1 MRFERSLVRGRLVQ
15 RYKRFFADVELDA
28 GGLVTAHVANPGA
41 MLGLKSPGQP
51 AWLQPVD
58 DPKRSLKYTLEMVE
72 QDGALVGVNTHHPN
86 RLAAEALA
94 GGAIPELAGYASVRR
109 EVRYDGDSRVDF
121 LLQDAEHFPAL
132 TNQEMLR
139 LSFAGAHPHRQ
150 TGPTLAGSA
159 PEPSPVL
166 LNRERLRR
174 FFAGAHPHRQTGPT
188 LAGSAQA
195 RPPCWLEV
203 KNVHYARVPGLAEFP
218 DCVAARS
225 TKHLKALARRVEA
238 GERAVVL
245 FVVQRMD
252 CEAFTACADLDPAF
266 AAGLDAAAADGV
278 EVLVYACRMEL
289 DGIAIARRIGW
300 RR

>member
-1 MRFERSLVRGRLVQ
+1 
-15 RYKRFFADVELDA
+15 
-28 GGLVTAHVANPGA
+28 
-41 MLGLKSPGQP
+41 MLGVKSPGQP
-51 AWLQPVD
+51 VWLQPVD
-58 DPKRSLKYTLEMVE
+58 DPKRSLKYTLELVE

-86 RLAAEALA
+86 RLAAEAIA
-94 GGAIPELAGYASVRR
+94 GGTIPELAGYAGVRR
-109 EVRYDGDSRVDF
+109 EVRYDGDSRID
-121 LLQDAEHFPAL
+121 LLLDDPA
-132 TNQEMLR
+132 R
-139 LSFAGAHPHRQ
+139 A
-150 TGPTLAGSA
+150 
-159 PEPSPVL
+159 
-166 LNRERLRR
+166 
-174 FFAGAHPHRQTGPT
+174 
-188 LAGSAQA
+188 
-195 RPPCWLEV
+195 PCWLEV
-203 KNVHYARVPGLAEFP
+203 KNCHYSRVPGLAEFP